1 MNGLVTAGRPA
12 SALLDA
18 QGVIGAAD
26 ENLPAADLLE
36 VAFQAEVG
44 VARRQE
50 FCIDRSVGSVAGGAS
65 FAHRFVLEDE
75 RPALGGMA
83 ADAAFVLGEKGAAA
97 ASVNGAFVRRM
108 AGRATEFVF
117 GHGMMIGKTKLAA
130 DIRRGTGSTPFRW
143 RGAAGEGRARQ
154 SCQIGGV
161 PR

>member
-1 MNGLVTAGRPA
+1 QTEQPQPAPCNLLLVGWFHRRRGLGLKAQRGADARTMNGLVTAGRPA

-75 RPALGGMA
+75 RPA
-83 ADAAFVLGEKGAAA
+83 
-97 ASVNGAFVRRM
+97 
-108 AGRATEFVF
+108 
-117 GHGMMIGKTKLAA
+117 
-130 DIRRGTGSTPFRW
+130 
-143 RGAAGEGRARQ
+143 
-154 SCQIGGV
+154 
-161 PR
+161 